1 MTVRAEAARVRRL
14 KIWIICLS
22 LISAGTALAF
32 GSTRSAAGL
41 ITGGLLILF
50 NLIGTEQVVSRFATG
65 NTVTRLAATLVQ
77 VSKFGLTALVIA
89 VLLMKSYVSSLG
101 LLLGLTALPAAL
113 VFDIF
118 LFPVNKGEIEKE
130 H

>member
-1 MTVRAEAARVRRL
+1 MRAEAARIRRI
-14 KIWIICLS
+14 KIWILCLS
-22 LISAGTALAF
+22 LISTVTALAL

-50 NLIGTEQVVSRFATG
+50 NLIGTEHVARRFATG
-65 NTVTRLAATLVQ
+65 DTVTIMVAALVQ
-77 VSKFGLTALVIA
+77 ISKFGLTALVIA
-89 VLLMKSYVSSLG
+89 VLLMKSNISSLA
-101 LLLGLTALPAAL
+101 LLLGLTALPVAL

-118 LFPVNKGEIEKE
+118 LFPVNKGEDKKE